1 MQCPGCWHAWGW
13 QRVALT
19 AAADGRD
26 PHPLAVR
33 PCKGMQFLDSMG
45 KRKEMLAKYA
55 SYEALF
61 FSQMMSPA
69 RRMQICLS

>member
-1 MQCPGCWHAWGW
+1 MQCPGCWHAWRW

-33 PCKGMQFLDSMG
+33 PCKGTQCEFLDSMG
-45 KRKEMLAKYA
+45 NGKEMLAKFA
-55 SYEALF
+55 SYEAY
-61 FSQMMSPA
+61 FSA
-69 RRMQICLS
+69 R